1 MLENVTELSVA
12 GYVLNPDQLSRVMVN
27 VCGIGDGDELER
39 EVVSLL
45 DEEVMSLEDSL
56 LSSVEKVSELEDAS
70 LELTLVSN
78 EEELDVAGIV
88 QLDTT
93 AKVIKLKR

>member
-1 MLENVTELSVA
+1 
-12 GYVLNPDQLSRVMVN
+12 MVN
-27 VCGIGDGDELER
+27 VCGIGDDDELER

-70 LELTLVSN
+70 LELTLVSK
-78 EEELDVAGIV
+78 EEELDVTGIV